1 MKISNDKVVSIE
13 YTLKNAEGTIL
24 DTSVGG
30 APLEYIHGRG
40 YLITGLE
47 KDLEGKEEGEE
58 FSSEVAPKD
67 AYGEYDESMVVEV
80 DRKQFPEGIEIEEGM
95 QFEAAYGQL
104 VTVKS
109 VTNDKITIDANH
121 ALAGQTLYFDVKVVS
136 VREAT
141 PEELSTG
148 LYDGGC
154 GCACD
159 GDCSSGDCGG
169 GDCSSGGC
177 GCGC

>member
-80 DRKQFPEGIEIEEGM
+80 ERSHFPEGIEIEVGM

-104 VTVKS
+104 VTVKN
-109 VTNDKITIDANH
+109 VTNSRKGFS
-121 ALAGQTLYFDVKVVS
+121 L
-136 VREAT
+136 
-141 PEELSTG
+141 
-148 LYDGGC
+148 
-154 GCACD
+154 
-159 GDCSSGDCGG
+159 
-169 GDCSSGGC
+169 
-177 GCGC
+177 

>member
-1 MKISNDKVVSIE
+1 
-13 YTLKNAEGTIL
+13 
-24 DTSVGG
+24 
-30 APLEYIHGRG
+30 
-40 YLITGLE
+40 
-47 KDLEGKEEGEE
+47 
-58 FSSEVAPKD
+58 
-67 AYGEYDESMVVEV
+67 MVVEV
-80 DRKQFPEGIEIEEGM
+80 DRKQFPEGIEIEAGM

-136 VREAT
+136 VRGAT

-148 LYDGGC
+148 LYGGGC
-154 GCACD
+154 GCGCD